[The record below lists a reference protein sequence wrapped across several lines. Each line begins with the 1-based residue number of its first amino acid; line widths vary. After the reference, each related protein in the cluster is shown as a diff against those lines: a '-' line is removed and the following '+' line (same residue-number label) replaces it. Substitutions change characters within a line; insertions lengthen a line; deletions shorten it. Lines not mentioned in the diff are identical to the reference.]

1 MLEGVGAECRQ
12 SASYYE
18 LLGIAYELSGKKDR
32 AEESLQRAAGLD
44 PNSIQLKE
52 QLGATLLRNGKGAKA
67 AAVLEAIAAQTPGV
81 GAKKLLLGAYV
92 ESEQW
97 QKAGQLLAS
106 EPLEHVEPS
115 DPVFSVWWAD
125 TLIHTKQ
132 TARLNDEL
140 ERVAQPLPANLLFSL
155 ATLFAKQEM
164 YPEAAKYFSEIPEA
178 DADAAVY
185 FNLGLALSHCRRY
198 DEARKNFFLAIDHDP
213 QNTEAYFRV
222 GVDYAASGQAR
233 LAVPWL
239 LRMHEMKPERSDII
253 FALAEQWLNLGY
265 TSSAKQLFAGLSQAL
280 RSNPLVECAE
290 ADVWRS
296 AGEAS
301 KAEGLYRQA
310 LAKQSNLTPALVGL
324 ARVEREQGKQAAAKA
339 DLEKALSIDRESG
352 AANAELGLM
361 AASDREWKQASE
373 YLTRAWAEDQSDAA
387 VALQL
392 ARSERNAGKPADA
405 LALLSPLGTRLDGSA
420 PYHLELGSVY
430 AQLGQAAKAIAER
443 ETASRLQAASPL
455 NLRFDQATTYVQ

>member
-44 PNSIQLKE
+44 PNSIQIKE

-132 TARLNDEL
+132 SARLNDEL
-140 ERVAQPLPANLLFSL
+140 KRVAQPLPANLLFSL

-239 LRMHEMKPERSDII
+239 LRMHEMKPERRDVI

-301 KAEGLYRQA
+301 KAEGLLPAGARQA
-310 LAKQSNLTPALVGL
+310 EQFDAGAGGAGAGGTGTGQTSGGEGGFGESLINRPGKRRGKCGVRPDGGQRP
-324 ARVEREQGKQAAAKA
+324 RVEAGQRVSDSRVGRRSIGRRGGIAVSAK
-339 DLEKALSIDRESG
+339 
-352 AANAELGLM
+352 
-361 AASDREWKQASE
+361 
-373 YLTRAWAEDQSDAA
+373 
-387 VALQL
+387 
-392 ARSERNAGKPADA
+392 
-405 LALLSPLGTRLDGSA
+405 
-420 PYHLELGSVY
+420 
-430 AQLGQAAKAIAER
+430 
-443 ETASRLQAASPL
+443 
-455 NLRFDQATTYVQ
+455 